1 MGAAC
6 ARLGF
11 PANQGFLS
19 FQLISTLNLCFFLK
33 NPHGKKPDT
42 RRTGMI
48 GTTSILLFLLIGIA
62 AGISSG
68 LFGIGGGVIIV
79 PALVFIAG
87 FSQHS
92 AVGTS
97 LAILLPP
104 VGLAAVI
111 EFYRH
116 GHVDIK
122 VGLLVALGL
131 FLGAWLGAF
140 VANKLPQAHLRL
152 YFGLFVIFMGGYIVY
167 TSLRKLGTL

>member
-1 MGAAC
+1 
-6 ARLGF
+6 
-11 PANQGFLS
+11 
-19 FQLISTLNLCFFLK
+19 
-33 NPHGKKPDT
+33 
-42 RRTGMI
+42 MI
-48 GTTSILLFLLIGIA
+48 GMASILLFLLIGIA
-62 AGISSG
+62 AGISAG

-79 PALVFIAG
+79 PALIYLAG

-140 VANKLPQAHLRL
+140 VANKLSGAHLRL
-152 YFGLFVIFMGGYIVY
+152 YFGLFVILLGVYIVY
-167 TSLRKLGTL
+167 NSMKKLGAL